1 MLHRASDASR
11 QIRSAALP
19 SPIVLTLPANDTR
32 LRAEVEQGLAPYAR
46 IYEPPP
52 SFDIDLN
59 QVKLVLEVV
68 GQAVSA
74 AGGVAGIFT
83 FLWAAKDRAAKA
95 HKHTNIK
102 IGRIGEPPLALDDID
117 EALLWQLLGVK
128 EAA

>member
-1 MLHRASDASR
+1 M
-11 QIRSAALP
+11 P
-19 SPIVLTLPANDTR
+19 PPIVLTLPANDTR

-68 GQAVSA
+68 GQAVSV

-95 HKHTNIK
+95 HKRTNIK

-117 EALLWQLLGVK
+117 EALLRQLLGVK